1 MSDAVAINELGSAVA
16 LTRDNAVP
24 DQLRWQVHFFSHFNP
39 LCCEG
44 KLSPGGRNSKALKIL
59 KDLLALISIALIA
72 LLGAGCQDGE
82 AAYNQGGTTGEPSS
96 AVKQTLAISKNM
108 IATTEK
114 MEAKIAARKE
124 AYASTGNPQGEQLM
138 EEAGKTTEDIDD
150 LNKDINKNTQAIIE
164 AEQVAS
170 TTQAT
175 PAMAF
180 IQANQAIIEAEQV
193 ASTTQATPDMAFIQA
208 KNEDNL
214 AKNEEIQ
221 EKTEHLED
229 ILNEARDCC
238 GLEPDFLS
246 QDLQELRTQTATLEN
261 LGAQIEAEQ
270 TVPERAGPEQT
281 KQAGQQKAAPQ
292 QPKSPPAP
300 TGEAPPAPKE
310 VPPPPPPETP
320 PAPTGEAPPALK
332 EVPPLL
338 PPEPPPPPPQPP
350 PSPPLAH

>member
-1 MSDAVAINELGSAVA
+1 
-16 LTRDNAVP
+16 
-24 DQLRWQVHFFSHFNP
+24 
-39 LCCEG
+39 
-44 KLSPGGRNSKALKIL
+44 
-59 KDLLALISIALIA
+59 
-72 LLGAGCQDGE
+72 
-82 AAYNQGGTTGEPSS
+82 
-96 AVKQTLAISKNM
+96 
-108 IATTEK
+108 
-114 MEAKIAARKE
+114 
-124 AYASTGNPQGEQLM
+124 M

-150 LNKDINKNTQAIIE
+150 LNKDINKNT
-164 AEQVAS
+164 
-170 TTQAT
+170 
-175 PAMAF
+175 
-180 IQANQAIIEAEQV
+180 QAIIEAEQV